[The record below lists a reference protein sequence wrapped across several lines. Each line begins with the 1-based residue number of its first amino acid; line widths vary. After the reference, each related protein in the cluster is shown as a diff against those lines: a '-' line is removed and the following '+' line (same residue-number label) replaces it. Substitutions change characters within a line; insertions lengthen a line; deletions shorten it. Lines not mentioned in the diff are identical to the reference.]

1 VHWIGRKSHLQAGS
15 EMVRATIDASMFVT
29 RTLGVEDGWHGARP
43 DGRAL
48 SCVDLGGVFVRD
60 RMSALPANDASP
72 TRPYGQ

>member
-1 VHWIGRKSHLQAGS
+1 
-15 EMVRATIDASMFVT
+15 VT